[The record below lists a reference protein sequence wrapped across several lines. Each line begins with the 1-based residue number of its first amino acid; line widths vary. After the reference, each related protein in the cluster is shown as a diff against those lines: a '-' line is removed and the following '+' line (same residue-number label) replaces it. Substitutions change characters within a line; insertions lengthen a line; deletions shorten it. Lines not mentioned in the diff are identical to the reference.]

1 MKQLGYAQNYKYA
14 HDYKDHFVVQQF
26 LPDGIQAQR
35 FWHAQENP
43 AEQKLKD
50 RMVQLWGER
59 FKE

>member
-26 LPDGIQAQR
+26 LPDGIQAR